1 MELQWFLSVSI
12 ASCTH
17 KVISHIYPAVEGHPL
32 HKQSTG
38 NCHYIPRVGVRKQ
51 GHWGK
56 SH

>member
-51 GHWGK
+51 GHWEK